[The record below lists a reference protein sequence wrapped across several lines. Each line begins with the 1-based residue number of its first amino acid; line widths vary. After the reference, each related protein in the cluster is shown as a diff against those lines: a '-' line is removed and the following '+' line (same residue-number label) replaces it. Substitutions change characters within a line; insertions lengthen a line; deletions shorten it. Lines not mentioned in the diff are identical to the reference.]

1 MKPSLDDLDHKIL
14 QILEEDGRAPAKF
27 IAEKLSVNEVTVSK
41 RLTKIIEG
49 GFCKIIAIA
58 DFEKCGYEY
67 LLPIGIRV
75 QGDKLEEVA
84 EVLSQQNEVFS
95 VNVVSG
101 IQDIEILC
109 ATQSLSE
116 TKIFLDETLPSI
128 VGIKS
133 IAPAIASNVYKFETD
148 WTPFANEA

>member
-1 MKPSLDDLDHKIL
+1 M
-14 QILEEDGRAPAKF
+14 
-27 IAEKLSVNEVTVSK
+27 
-41 RLTKIIEG
+41 
-49 GFCKIIAIA
+49 
-58 DFEKCGYEY
+58 
-67 LLPIGIRV
+67 

-84 EVLSQQNEVFS
+84 AILSNQKEIFS

-109 ATQSLSE
+109 ATKSLNE
-116 TKIFLDETLPSI
+116 TKIFLDETLPAI
-128 VGIKS
+128 AGIKS

>member
-1 MKPSLDDLDHKIL
+1 MKISLDDLDHKIL
-14 QILEEDGRAPAKF
+14 EILELDGRAPAKF

-41 RLTKIIEG
+41 RLSRIIEG

-67 LLPIGIRV
+67 LLPVGIRV

-84 EVLSQQNEVFS
+84 EILSKQQEVFS
-95 VNVVSG
+95 VNVLSG

-109 ATQSLSE
+109 APKRLTE
-116 TKIFLDETLPSI
+116 TKIFLDQTLPSI

>member
-1 MKPSLDDLDHKIL
+1 MKLSLDDLDHKIL

-41 RLTKIIEG
+41 RLTKIIDG

-58 DFEKCGYEY
+58 DFEKCGYDY

-84 EVLSQQNEVFS
+84 EILSQQKEVFS

-101 IQDIEILC
+101 IQAVSYTHL
-109 ATQSLSE
+109 
-116 TKIFLDETLPSI
+116 TLPT
-128 VGIKS
+128 
-133 IAPAIASNVYKFETD
+133 N
-148 WTPFANEA
+148 

>member
-1 MKPSLDDLDHKIL
+1 VKTSLDELDHKIL
-14 QILEEDGRAPAKF
+14 QILEEDGRAPAKY
-27 IAEKLSVNEVTVSK
+27 IAEQLSVNEVTVSK
-41 RLTKIIEG
+41 RLTKIIDG

-58 DFEKCGYEY
+58 DFEKCGFEY
-67 LLPIGIRV
+67 LLPVGIRV

-84 EVLSQQNEVFS
+84 DILSHLDEVFS
-95 VNVVSG
+95 VNAVSG

-109 ATQSLSE
+109 ATKTLHE
-116 TKIFLDETLPSI
+116 TKVLLDQTLPSI
-128 VGIKS
+128 TGIKS

>member
-1 MKPSLDDLDHKIL
+1 MKSSLDDLDHKIL
-14 QILEEDGRAPAKF
+14 ALLEEDGRAPAKF

-41 RLTKIIEG
+41 RLTKIIDG

-58 DFEKCGYEY
+58 DFEKCGYDY

-75 QGDKLEEVA
+75 QGEKLEEVA
-84 EVLSQQNEVFS
+84 EILSQLSEVFS

-109 ATQSLSE
+109 ATQTLQE
-116 TKIFLDETLPSI
+116 TKVFLDETLPSI
-128 VGIKS
+128 SGIKS
-133 IAPAIASNVYKFETD
+133 ISPAIASNVYKFETD

>member
-1 MKPSLDDLDHKIL
+1 M
-14 QILEEDGRAPAKF
+14 
-27 IAEKLSVNEVTVSK
+27 
-41 RLTKIIEG
+41 
-49 GFCKIIAIA
+49 
-58 DFEKCGYEY
+58 
-67 LLPIGIRV
+67 LPIGIRV

-84 EVLSQQNEVFS
+84 SILTQKKEVFS

-109 ATQSLSE
+109 ATSSLIE
-116 TKIFLDETLPSI
+116 TKIFLYETLPSI

-133 IAPAIASNVYKFETD
+133 IAPAISSNVYKFETD

>member
-1 MKPSLDDLDHKIL
+1 MKTSLDDLDHKIL
-14 QILEEDGRAPAKF
+14 QILEEDGRAPAKY
-27 IAEKLSVNEVTVSK
+27 IAEQLSLNEVTVSK
-41 RLTKIIEG
+41 RLTKIIDG

-58 DFEKCGYEY
+58 DFEKCGFEY
-67 LLPIGIRV
+67 LLPVGIRV

-84 EVLSQQNEVFS
+84 DILSHLDEVFS

-109 ATQSLSE
+109 ATKTLYE
-116 TKIFLDETLPSI
+116 TKVLLDQTLPSI
-128 VGIKS
+128 IGIKS
-133 IAPAIASNVYKFETD
+133 IAPAVASNVYKFETD

>member
-1 MKPSLDDLDHKIL
+1 MKLSLDDLDHKIL

-41 RLTKIIEG
+41 RLAKIIDG

-58 DFEKCGYEY
+58 DFEECGYDH

-84 EVLSQQNEVFS
+84 EVLSQQKEVFS

-109 ATQSLSE
+109 ATQSLDE
-116 TKIFLDETLPSI
+116 TKVFLDETLPSI

>member
-1 MKPSLDDLDHKIL
+1 MKLSLDDLDQKIL
-14 QILEEDGRAPAKF
+14 QILEDDGRAPAKF

-41 RLTKIIEG
+41 RLAKIIDR

-58 DFEKCGYEY
+58 DFEKCGYDY
-67 LLPIGIRV
+67 LLPIGIIV
-75 QGDKLEEVA
+75 EGDKLEEVA
-84 EVLSQQNEVFS
+84 EVLSQQKEVFS

-109 ATQSLSE
+109 ATQTLDE
-116 TKIFLDETLPSI
+116 TKVFLDETLPSI

>member
-1 MKPSLDDLDHKIL
+1 MKLSLDDLDHKIL
-14 QILEEDGRAPAKF
+14 HILEEVGRSPAKF
-27 IAEKLSVNEVTVSK
+27 IAEILSFNEVTVSK
-41 RLTKIIEG
+41 RLTKIIDG

-58 DFEKCGYEY
+58 DFEKCGYDY

-84 EVLSQQNEVFS
+84 EVLSMQKEVFS

-109 ATQSLSE
+109 ATTSLNE
-116 TKIFLDETLPSI
+116 TKIFLDETLPGI

>member
-1 MKPSLDDLDHKIL
+1 MKISLDDLDHKIL
-14 QILEEDGRAPAKF
+14 EILQQDGRAPAKY
-27 IAEKLSVNEVTVSK
+27 IAEQLSINEVTVSK
-41 RLTKIIEG
+41 RLSKIIDG

-58 DFEKCGYEY
+58 DFEKCGFEH
-67 LLPIGIRV
+67 LLPVGIRV

-84 EVLSQQNEVFS
+84 DILSHLDEVFS
-95 VNVVSG
+95 VNAVSG

-109 ATQSLSE
+109 ATKTLHE
-116 TKIFLDETLPSI
+116 TKVFLDETLPSI

>member
-1 MKPSLDDLDHKIL
+1 VKVSLDDLDHR
-14 QILEEDGRAPAKF
+14 ILEILEMDGRAPAKF

-41 RLTKIIEG
+41 RLAKIIEG

-75 QGDKLEEVA
+75 EGDKLEEVA
-84 EVLSQQNEVFS
+84 EILSQQQEVFS

-109 ATQSLSE
+109 ATKSLNE
-116 TKIFLDETLPSI
+116 TKIFLDQTLPSI
-128 VGIKS
+128 VGVKS

>member
-1 MKPSLDDLDHKIL
+1 MKVSLDDLDHR
-14 QILEEDGRAPAKF
+14 ILEILEMDGRAPAKF

-41 RLTKIIEG
+41 RLAKIIEV

-75 QGDKLEEVA
+75 DGDKLEEVA
-84 EVLSQQNEVFS
+84 EILSQQQEVFS

-109 ATQSLSE
+109 ATKSLNE
-116 TKIFLDETLPSI
+116 TKIFLDQTLPSI
-128 VGIKS
+128 VGVKS

>member
-1 MKPSLDDLDHKIL
+1 MKLSLDDLDHKIL

-41 RLTKIIEG
+41 RLTKIIDG

-58 DFEKCGYEY
+58 DFEKCGYDY

-84 EVLSQQNEVFS
+84 EILSQQKEVLVLKEQISNIEKRINELES
-95 VNVVSG
+95 SDESG
-101 IQDIEILC
+101 MVMID
-109 ATQSLSE
+109 
-116 TKIFLDETLPSI
+116 KKP
-128 VGIKS
+128 
-133 IAPAIASNVYKFETD
+133 PHY
-148 WTPFANEA
+148 

>member
-1 MKPSLDDLDHKIL
+1 VKISLDDLDHKIL
-14 QILEEDGRAPAKF
+14 QILEKDGRAPAKY
-27 IAEKLSVNEVTVSK
+27 IAEQLSVNEVTVSK
-41 RLTKIIEG
+41 RLTKIIDG

-58 DFEKCGYEY
+58 DFEKCGFEY
-67 LLPIGIRV
+67 LLPVGIRV

-84 EVLSQQNEVFS
+84 DILSHLDEVFS

-109 ATQSLSE
+109 ATKTLYE
-116 TKIFLDETLPSI
+116 TKVLLDQTLPSI
-128 VGIKS
+128 IGIKS
-133 IAPAIASNVYKFETD
+133 IAPAVASNVYKFETD

>member
-1 MKPSLDDLDHKIL
+1 VKISLDDLDHKIL
-14 QILEEDGRAPAKF
+14 EILEQDGRAPAKY
-27 IAEKLSVNEVTVSK
+27 IAEQLSINEVTVSK
-41 RLTKIIEG
+41 RLSKIIDG

-58 DFEKCGYEY
+58 DFEKCGFEY
-67 LLPIGIRV
+67 LLPVGIRV

-84 EVLSQQNEVFS
+84 DILSHLDEVFS
-95 VNVVSG
+95 VNAVSG

-109 ATQSLSE
+109 ATKTLHE
-116 TKIFLDETLPSI
+116 TKVFLDETLPSI

>member
-1 MKPSLDDLDHKIL
+1 VKPSLDDLDHKIL
-14 QILEEDGRAPAKF
+14 QILDEDGRAPAKF

-84 EVLSQQNEVFS
+84 EILSQQKEVFS

>member
-1 MKPSLDDLDHKIL
+1 MKVSLDDLDHR
-14 QILEEDGRAPAKF
+14 ILEILEMDGRAPAKF

-75 QGDKLEEVA
+75 EGDKLEEVA
-84 EVLSQQNEVFS
+84 EILSQQQEVFS

-109 ATQSLSE
+109 ATKSLNE
-116 TKIFLDETLPSI
+116 TKIFLDQTLPSI
-128 VGIKS
+128 VGVKS

>member
-1 MKPSLDDLDHKIL
+1 VKISLDDLDFKIL
-14 QILEEDGRAPAKF
+14 KILEIDGRAPAKF
-27 IAEKLSVNEVTVSK
+27 IADQLSVNEVTVSK
-41 RLTKIIEG
+41 RLSKIIEG

-58 DFEKCGYEY
+58 DFEKCGYDY

-84 EVLSQQNEVFS
+84 NILSQQKEVFS

-109 ATQSLSE
+109 ATKSLNE

-133 IAPAIASNVYKFETD
+133 IAPAIASKVYKFETD

>member
-1 MKPSLDDLDHKIL
+1 MKISLDDLDHKIL
-14 QILEEDGRAPAKF
+14 QILESDGRAPAKF
-27 IAEKLSVNEVTVSK
+27 IAEQLSVNEVTVSK

-58 DFEKCGYEY
+58 DFEKCGFEH

-75 QGDKLEEVA
+75 HGEKLEEVA
-84 EVLSQQNEVFS
+84 EILSQLNEVFS

-109 ATQSLSE
+109 ATQTLQE
-116 TKIFLDETLPSI
+116 TKVFL
-128 VGIKS
+128 
-133 IAPAIASNVYKFETD
+133 
-148 WTPFANEA
+148 